1 MTILFAAIWAENK
14 FTRLPKRP
22 HCVANKIMLLSIELI
37 GAALMAR
44 LRHATTQSTVA
55 GIRAVEQSLITETTQ
70 L

>member
-1 MTILFAAIWAENK
+1 
-14 FTRLPKRP
+14 
-22 HCVANKIMLLSIELI
+22 
-37 GAALMAR
+37 MAR